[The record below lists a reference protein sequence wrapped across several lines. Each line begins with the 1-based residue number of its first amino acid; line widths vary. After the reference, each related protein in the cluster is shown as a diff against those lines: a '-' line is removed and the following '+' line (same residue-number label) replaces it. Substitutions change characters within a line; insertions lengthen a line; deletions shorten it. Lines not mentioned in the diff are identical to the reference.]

1 VLAGKEG
8 VEKLGLRG
16 GKWRWWLDN
25 QVALAYV
32 RRGGGRVEVL
42 ERLVEEIWDGLW
54 EMGVEIVGEGYVP
67 SERMEAD
74 EGSREVDRGA
84 WKTKEWV
91 REWARDIVGGC
102 DMDVFAGEGNAVCER
117 FLSRW
122 ECRGS
127 WGVNGLVKEWGER
140 NWVVPPLSLLRV
152 AVGEMLVRRRHC
164 VLVVPN
170 WAEAWL
176 GSVLDGACWVGR
188 LEGGVEG
195 VVEEEEVLRGR
206 TEVARFKGG
215 EVGGGWLLVDWC
227 PRKWEMGWRRIVGE
241 PWRERLDGMRSGAE
255 REVIVHGLSQ
265 MSCWKDTGGGWSCGV
280 GLGQG

>member
-1 VLAGKEG
+1 MAVKGSSQPWAGEAETPLERAFQGVTVPLPCLLGVYEGKVLAGKEG

-42 ERLVEEIWDGLW
+42 EKLVEEIWDGLW
-54 EMGVEIVGEGYVP
+54 EMGVEIVGEGYIP

-84 WKTKEWV
+84 WRTREWV
-91 REWARDIVGGC
+91 REWAREIVGEC
-102 DMDVFAGEGNAVCER
+102 DVDVFAGEGNAVCRR

-127 WGVNGLVKEWGER
+127 EGVNGLVKEWGER

-152 AVGEMLVRRRHC
+152 TDLEHVSSIGTASGLLA
-164 VLVVPN
+164 VLV
-170 WAEAWL
+170 L
-176 GSVLDGACWVGR
+176 GSA
-188 LEGGVEG
+188 GGFVYS
-195 VVEEEEVLRGR
+195 V
-206 TEVARFKGG
+206 
-215 EVGGGWLLVDWC
+215 
-227 PRKWEMGWRRIVGE
+227 
-241 PWRERLDGMRSGAE
+241 
-255 REVIVHGLSQ
+255 
-265 MSCWKDTGGGWSCGV
+265 
-280 GLGQG
+280 